1 MMSKPQIPPFQH
13 YFAPILEQLDKLG
26 GSATIQELEE
36 HVADAMGLSNAQ
48 TSMLQAPERG
58 NQTAVGYRMAWART
72 YLKKMGYIDNSE
84 RGVWSLTAK
93 GRDADILNPKEI
105 VQAVQAGYAQD
116 GNDSEAPI
124 ELDEDEAVTPGQPDW
139 RAELFQMLHALPPDA
154 FERLCQRL
162 LRECG
167 FVEVEVTGRSGDGG
181 IDGSGILRLQ
191 RLVTV
196 NVLFQSK
203 RYNAS
208 NPVGSAQIRDFRGAM
223 QGRTDKGLLITTG
236 RFTADAVKEAT
247 RDGAPTIDLIDGD
260 QLVDL
265 LKDLKL
271 GVETELVERVTVKRE
286 WFEQI

>member
-1 MMSKPQIPPFQH
+1 MT
-13 YFAPILEQLDKLG
+13 G
-26 GSATIQELEE
+26 TVATPSPTLAETASDIHEFGPEE
-36 HVADAMGLSNAQ
+36 
-48 TSMLQAPERG
+48 
-58 NQTAVGYRMAWART
+58 
-72 YLKKMGYIDNSE
+72 IDL
-84 RGVWSLTAK
+84 R
-93 GRDADILNPKEI
+93 RDDVL
-105 VQAVQAGYAQD
+105 
-116 GNDSEAPI
+116 
-124 ELDEDEAVTPGQPDW
+124 L
-139 RAELFQMLHALPPDA
+139 
-154 FERLCQRL
+154 LCQRL